1 MAVRWHLWCEMAPI
15 AATLDLN
22 LLRVFAM
29 LYETGSFSGAATRL
43 GVPRSTVSRAI
54 AALEDA
60 LGEQLVH
67 RTTRTVTITED
78 GKELYDR
85 VSPSISALGAAV
97 ADRPAHRDEPTGLLK
112 VTATPDIAS
121 VLLAEAAVRFT
132 SRYPGTQV
140 QIAATTRLLDLVRDG
155 VDLAFRISNPK
166 QTNSS
171 LITQRLGT
179 FTWQLFAAPTYLAR
193 RGMPRTQADLADHD
207 WIGFKDIPLAPF
219 PVPREVA
226 EGRIVTDDVFVSR
239 ELVRRG
245 GGLGGLPG
253 FIAAEDLKAGTLVP
267 VLPKLTLVR
276 AQVNLVQPSRKHVAS
291 RVTAFKEL
299 VVELLRQRPLG

>member
-1 MAVRWHLWCEMAPI
+1 MTASV
-15 AATLDLN
+15 DLN
-22 LLRVFAM
+22 LLRVFGA
-29 LYETGSFSGAATRL
+29 LYETGSFSGAAARL

-85 VSPSISALGAAV
+85 VAPSLAALGAAL
-97 ADRPAHRDEPTGLLK
+97 ADRPEHRDEPAGLLK

-121 VLLAEAAVRFT
+121 ILLAEAAVRFT
-132 SRYPGTQV
+132 ARYPATQV
-140 QIAATTRLLDLVRDG
+140 QILATTRLLDLVRDG
-155 VDLAFRISNPK
+155 VDLAFRIANPR
-166 QTNSS
+166 QTSS
-171 LITQRLGT
+171 TLITQRVGT

-193 RGMPRTQADLADHD
+193 RGMPRTQADLVDHE
-207 WIGFKDIPLAPF
+207 WIGFKDIQRAPYL
-219 PVPREVA
+219 VPRELG

-245 GGLGGLPG
+245 GGVGGLPA
-253 FIAAEDLKAGTLVP
+253 FLAAEDLQAGTLVA

-291 RVTAFKEL
+291 RVTAFKQL
-299 VVELLRQRPLG
+299 VAELLRQRPLT